1 MTLAQLQADV
11 AHRRTLTRLNRFDVQ
26 DCLSA
31 LVDYSQC
38 KWVPARISTIG
49 DVIRSFLGFKGYLVE
64 KHNKVTVTAKGFAA
78 LGRSVEVAA

>member
-11 AHRRTLTRLNRFDVQ
+11 AHRRTLSDKYRFDVQ

-31 LVDYSQC
+31 LVDYSRC
-38 KWVPARISTIG
+38 KWCPAKDTYTSEI
-49 DVIRSFLGFKGYLVE
+49 IRSFLGFRGYLVE

-78 LGRSVEVAA
+78 LGRSA